1 SDLLLDVPS
10 FLMPHHRHGHSLIR
24 GEAPHDG
31 RVVSKLPISMDF
43 HQVSEEHLEVLQC
56 VRALGVTGYLGL
68 LPGGEAGVN
77 LASEVL
83 EFLPETLDLRSAI
96 IAPRDPRHLLDA
108 LFQLLDGLLDVLV
121 LKGQGIPPPVT
132 HGDGNRGRYAAGA
145 PGSRGCKSGWWRC
158 RRAPASSGRP
168 GDRHHAPAGGSRTS
182 GVTRA
187 DSGGV

>member
-1 SDLLLDVPS
+1 MEFLRQLHDAECLAVPFRAGHSEIPSDLLLDVPS

-43 HQVSEEHLEVLQC
+43 HQVSEEHLDVIQC

-108 LFQLLDGLLDVLV
+108 LFQLLDGLLDVNTCGL
-121 LKGQGIPPPVT
+121 
-132 HGDGNRGRYAAGA
+132 
-145 PGSRGCKSGWWRC
+145 
-158 RRAPASSGRP
+158 RRRLMPAVRP
-168 GDRHHAPAGGSRTS
+168 
-182 GVTRA
+182 
-187 DSGGV
+187 